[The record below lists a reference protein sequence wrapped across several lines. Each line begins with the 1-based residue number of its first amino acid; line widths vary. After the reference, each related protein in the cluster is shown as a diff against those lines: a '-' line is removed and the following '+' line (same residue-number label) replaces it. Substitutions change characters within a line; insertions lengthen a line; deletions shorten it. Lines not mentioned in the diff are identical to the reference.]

1 MAKILLVDDD
11 VKLCET
17 LVDWFEHELHK
28 VDCVHSGADGKDFLA
43 TYSYDVIILDWTLP
57 DTTGIEICKDF
68 RKNGGTTPILMLT
81 GKGDIADKESGLDS
95 GADDYLTKPFEVR
108 EVSARV
114 RALVRRP
121 SAVLKT
127 VLTVGPLTLD
137 PGTHQVTKNGAP
149 LKLPPIEFALLE
161 FLMRNANKVYKAKE
175 LLNHVWSAEQE
186 AGPETVRTSV
196 SRLRQ
201 QIDVPGQ
208 PSLIENMHGV
218 GYRIRVPEQAED
230 LQ

>member
-11 VKLCET
+11 VQLCDT
-17 LVDWFEHELHK
+17 LIDWFKHELHK

-43 TYSYDVIILDWTLP
+43 TYSYDVIILDWGLP
-57 DTTGIEICKDF
+57 DTTGVEICKEF
-68 RKNGGTTPILMLT
+68 RKSGGTTPIIMLT
-81 GKGDIADKESGLDS
+81 GKGNVEDKESGLDS
-95 GADDYLTKPFEVR
+95 GADDYLTKPFEIR
-108 EVSARV
+108 ELSARV

-121 SAVLKT
+121 GEVLQTVLK
-127 VLTVGPLTLD
+127 VGPLVLD
-137 PGTHQVTKNGAP
+137 PGLHQVTKNGVT

-161 FLMRNANKVYKAKE
+161 FLMRNENKVYKAKE
-175 LLNHVWSAEQE
+175 LLNHVWTAEQE

-218 GYRIRVPEQAED
+218 GYRIRSIPGD
-230 LQ
+230 

>member
-11 VKLCET
+11 VQLCET
-17 LVDWFEHELHK
+17 MIDWFKHELHK
-28 VDCVHSGADGKDFLA
+28 VDCVHSGTEGKEFLA
-43 TYSYDVIILDWTLP
+43 TYSYDVIILDWGLP
-57 DTTGIEICKDF
+57 DTTGVEICKEF
-68 RKNGGTTPILMLT
+68 RKNGGTTPTLMLT

-95 GADDYLTKPFEVR
+95 GADDYLTKPFEIR
-108 EVSARV
+108 ELSARL
-114 RALVRRP
+114 RALIRRP
-121 SAVLKT
+121 HEVLKT
-127 VLTVGPLTLD
+127 VLTVGPLVLD
-137 PGTHQVTKNGAP
+137 PVLHQVTKNGAT

-161 FLMRNANKVYKAKE
+161 FLMRNENKVYKAKE
-175 LLNHVWSAEQE
+175 LLNHVWAAEQE

-218 GYRIRVPEQAED
+218 GYRIRSIPRD
-230 LQ
+230 